1 MGLAMVTV
9 VGQCV
14 GANDY
19 KAADHYIKYLMKLT
33 YIFMFG
39 LDILILLGARPLLG
53 LYALSG
59 ETMDIAYQL
68 LFWHTVF
75 AITVWPLA
83 FTLPNA
89 FRAANDAKFTMIV
102 SIFSMWAFRICL
114 CLIFAKYTDLGVLG
128 VWLGMFADWI
138 FRMILFVWRQVSG
151 TWKNK
156 QLI

>member
-1 MGLAMVTV
+1 MT
-9 VGQCV
+9 
-14 GANDY
+14 
-19 KAADHYIKYLMKLT
+19 
-33 YIFMFG
+33 
-39 LDILILLGARPLLG
+39 
-53 LYALSG
+53 
-59 ETMDIAYQL
+59 
-68 LFWHTVF
+68 
-75 AITVWPLA
+75 
-83 FTLPNA
+83 
-89 FRAANDAKFTMIV
+89 AKFTMIV